1 MSAAYR
7 LTPEARDGFQ
17 RIACDAEERFG
28 PEVADKVV
36 EAIETAFE
44 RLTSNPA
51 IGHSREDL
59 TQDERIRF
67 WSVGPTLLAY
77 RTQPKW
83 VEIVFVERGEMDW
96 ERMLIKSRE

>member
-17 RIACDAEERFG
+17 RIALQAEERFG

-36 EAIETAFE
+36 EAIRTAFE
-44 RLTSNPA
+44 QLASNPA
-51 IGHSREDL
+51 IGHRREDL

-67 WSVGPTLLAY
+67 WPVGSTLLAY

-83 VEIVFVERGEMDW
+83 VEILFVDRGEMDW
-96 ERMLIKSRE
+96 ERMLIKPRE